1 MQKVFVQFSIFLGK
15 NVKTNLLNM
24 PMKESGSQLLN
35 ALIDKKEEEC
45 FSHFHYGKKIRKK
58 AETIGTKYIKTK

>member
-1 MQKVFVQFSIFLGK
+1 
-15 NVKTNLLNM
+15 
-24 PMKESGSQLLN
+24 MKESDFQLLN

-45 FSHFHYGKKIRKK
+45 FSHLHYGKKIRTK